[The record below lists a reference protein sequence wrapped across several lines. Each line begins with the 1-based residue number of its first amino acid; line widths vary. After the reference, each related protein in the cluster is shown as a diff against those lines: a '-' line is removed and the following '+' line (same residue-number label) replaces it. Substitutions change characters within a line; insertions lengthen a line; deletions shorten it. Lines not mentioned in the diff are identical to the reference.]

1 MTDKKQIEEMAR
13 SCCSRAYKTCKECIK
28 ESEKILGKVDIY
40 ECECYSYASRFFNK
54 GYHKTIWHKVADGDL
69 PKKTSLYLCKMIYE
83 ETYNYEYKV
92 LLFNT
97 IYGFHDNG
105 LSIAND
111 TVIAWTELAK
121 YEE

>member
-1 MTDKKQIEEMAR
+1 MNEELKKF
-13 SCCSRAYKTCKECIK
+13 
-28 ESEKILGKVDIY
+28 SEKCADDIEYATTSQEFSRDDRIEMGKALYNLGYRKIV
-40 ECECYSYASRFFNK
+40 
-54 GYHKTIWHKVADGDL
+54 WHKVADGDL

-105 LSIAND
+105 LSISND

>member
-1 MTDKKQIEEMAR
+1 MTDKKQIEEMAK

-54 GYHKTIWHKVADGDL
+54 GYRRTIWHKIADGDF
-69 PKKTSLYLCKMIYE
+69 PPDNK
-83 ETYNYEYKV
+83 KV
-92 LLFNT
+92 LFKLAKCDELTVGFSCEDGLFDLQT
-97 IYGFHDNG
+97 YPGFYCTDAD
-105 LSIAND
+105 I
-111 TVIAWTELAK
+111 IAWTELPK